1 MVTVFMS
8 FNNSYNY
15 SFVYLFIHLLWNFYY
30 IGIKVHSQVITI
42 HLRAN
47 WIESLE
53 YWLRKIKVV
62 NLIL

>member
-15 SFVYLFIHLLWNFYY
+15 SFVDLFIHLLWNFYY

-53 YWLRKIKVV
+53 YWSRKIKVV